1 MLKVRKRIKPVSKPV
16 KKVLEQ
22 MGVAAFGLRHP
33 FYRQKRYP
41 NIGLR
46 NKSKSTRLNC
56 SFSLSQKMQRPELN
70 PASASKRSTKLYL
83 TNKFVFFF
91 C

>member
-41 NIGLR
+41 NICLLD
-46 NKSKSTRLNC
+46 KSKGR
-56 SFSLSQKMQRPELN
+56 
-70 PASASKRSTKLYL
+70 A
-83 TNKFVFFF
+83 
-91 C
+91 